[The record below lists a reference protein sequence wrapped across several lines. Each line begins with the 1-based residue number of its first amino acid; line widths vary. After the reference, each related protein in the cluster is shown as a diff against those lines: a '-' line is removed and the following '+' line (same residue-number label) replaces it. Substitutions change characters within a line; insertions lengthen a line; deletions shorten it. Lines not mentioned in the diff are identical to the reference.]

1 MGRVMPRY
9 EIQRRAS
16 EGLEAVRSARRA
28 CRLLKA
34 DEGMPR
40 VVACGPILAAIV
52 DGLRDAGDALSA
64 IKEGTDV
71 AEGRGDDPDEL
82 AEALREARSWDE

>member
-1 MGRVMPRY
+1 MKRVMPRY

-40 VVACGPILAAIV
+40 GVAGGASLAAIV

-71 AEGRGDDPDEL
+71 AKDPCDADEL

>member
-1 MGRVMPRY
+1 MKRVMPRY

-16 EGLEAVRSARRA
+16 EGLDAVRSARRA

-40 VVACGPILAAIV
+40 GVAGGASLAAIV

-71 AEGRGDDPDEL
+71 AEEPCDADEL